1 MQHSQESISEKVLQ
15 IIADVAGKD
24 LAEIRRETE
33 LITDLN
39 LDSLAIYEI
48 VIELEE
54 YYDLQISDEHIERLR
69 TVGDAVDYLVSIVR

>member
-1 MQHSQESISEKVLQ
+1 MQHSPESIREKVML
-15 IIADVAGKD
+15 IIADVSGKD
-24 LAEIRRETE
+24 LSELRQENE

-69 TVGDAVDYLVSIVR
+69 TIGDAIGYIVSIVR